1 MAEIVS
7 DLAPPGNGDPK
18 GTRLKL
24 PKVRWM
30 LAAALFAIAS
40 VAIHYQVKIAMHQ
53 RSGSVSELRNL
64 KVGQP
69 APDFT
74 LPDLE
79 GKPVTLSAFRS
90 HNAVFIDFWATW
102 CGPCRTALPGIQDL
116 ADKYK
121 ERGLA
126 VITIDQGESRDQV
139 RYFIERRQYS
149 FPVLLDSDN
158 VVGNLYGVRA
168 IPTSVL
174 VDKNGLVQQI
184 FVGSL
189 GPQKSLEQQVERAIE
204 H

>member
-7 DLAPPGNGDPK
+7 DYASPEGDGPG
-18 GTRLKL
+18 GTRIRF
-24 PKVRWM
+24 PRARWM
-30 LAAALFAIAS
+30 IAGALFAVAS
-40 VAIHYQVKIAMHQ
+40 VAIHYQVKIAMHE
-53 RSGSVSELRNL
+53 RSGSVSELRHL

-74 LPDLE
+74 LPDLA
-79 GKPVTLSAFRS
+79 GKPVTLSSF
-90 HNAVFIDFWATW
+90 HGHKAVLIDFWATW

-121 ERGLA
+121 ESGLA
-126 VITIDQGESRDQV
+126 VLTIDQGESRDQV

-149 FPVLLDSDN
+149 FPVLLDQDDA
-158 VVGNLYGVRA
+158 VGNSYGVRA

-174 VDKNGLVQQI
+174 VDKNGLVQAI

-189 GPQKSLEQQVERAIE
+189 ETQKSLEQQVERAMKD
-204 H
+204 